1 MRFDE
6 LPKSWPT
13 RPVTDPEIFEGV
25 IDLIVTEQSRVGGAV
40 YAILCHPDGRLLQP
54 ICIDGAG
61 PQPSVETVEDGLSV
75 LLPSLAE
82 RGVVAVVMAVARP
95 GGVRPTARDH
105 RLRSAFEAVC
115 RVAGL
120 DLLGVAIAAPGGVAA
135 FPKGSTGD
143 SAA

>member
-25 IDLIVTEQSRVGGAV
+25 IDLIVTEQSRATGAV

-54 ICIDGAG
+54 ICIDDGG
-61 PQPSVETVEDGLSV
+61 SRPSVETVEDGLRV
-75 LLPSLAE
+75 LLPGAAE
-82 RGVVAVVMAVARP
+82 QGVVSVVMAIARP
-95 GGVRPTARDH
+95 GGTRPTARDR
-105 RLRSAFEAVC
+105 RLRAVFETVC
-115 RVAGL
+115 GAAGV
-120 DLLGVAIAAPGGVAA
+120 DLLGVAIAAPGGVVAY
-135 FPKGSTGD
+135 PKDRTDD